1 MSMKIRP
8 IPLSTVLLVTAF
20 TLSLNLLA
28 CKKQA
33 GPDPERDSMV
43 RAFGQVRR
51 VLMKELSCSSD
62 RVLISS
68 NLYMMGVTTDN
79 RDKIKAA
86 LDKELGFSVPERL
99 LLEKRNVGDIVRFA
113 AERQISDAGEAAA
126 RKQQETAEQET
137 AEEKTA
143 EEKTAEEKNAPEK
156 NTAGAEEEN
165 H

>member
-1 MSMKIRP
+1 MIRP
-8 IPLSTVLLVTAF
+8 ILLLVTAF
-20 TLSLNLLA
+20 ILSLNLPA

-51 VLMKELSCSSD
+51 VLMKELACSSD

-68 NLYMMGVTTDN
+68 NLYLIGVTTDN
-79 RDKIKAA
+79 RDKVKAA

-113 AERQISDAGEAAA
+113 AEREMSGASEAAD
-126 RKQQETAEQET
+126 RKQEQKQEEKQAETAPASEKKPEPQ
-137 AEEKTA
+137 EEKH
-143 EEKTAEEKNAPEK
+143 E
-156 NTAGAEEEN
+156 
-165 H
+165 

>member
-1 MSMKIRP
+1 MSNKIRP
-8 IPLSTVLLVTAF
+8 ILLLVTAVIF
-20 TLSLNLLA
+20 SLNLPA

-68 NLYMMGVTTDN
+68 NLFMIGVTTDN

-86 LDKELGFSVPERL
+86 LDKEHGFSVPERL

-113 AERQISDAGEAAA
+113 AERQMSDAGETADQ
-126 RKQQETAEQET
+126 KQEQEQEQEQKPAT
-137 AEEKTA
+137 ENKPEPQAEKHE
-143 EEKTAEEKNAPEK
+143 
-156 NTAGAEEEN
+156 
-165 H
+165 

>member
-8 IPLSTVLLVTAF
+8 IPLSILLLVTAF
-20 TLSLNLLA
+20 ILSLNLLA

-33 GPDPERDSMV
+33 DPDPERDSMV

-86 LDKELGFSVPERL
+86 LDKELGFSIPERL

-113 AERQISDAGEAAA
+113 AERQTSDAGEAGA
-126 RKQQETAEQET
+126 RKQEQTTEEK
-137 AEEKTA
+137 APVEEKTA
-143 EEKTAEEKNAPEK
+143 GEPEEKHE
-156 NTAGAEEEN
+156 
-165 H
+165 